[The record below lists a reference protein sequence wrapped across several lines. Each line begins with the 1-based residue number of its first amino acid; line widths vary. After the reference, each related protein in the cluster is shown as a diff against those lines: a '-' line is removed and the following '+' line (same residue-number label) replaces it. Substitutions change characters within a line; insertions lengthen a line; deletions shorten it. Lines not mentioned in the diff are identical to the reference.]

1 MGTKCLEGSARGH
14 EGPKVPPSR
23 VSTAPSCQQLPSPQG
38 QSTAELRLPWIT
50 LPIPSHAP
58 SGRGEGCSS
67 PGQTLQGRMN
77 QTQAACVVLSGTVVV
92 FSWLLP
98 VSVYTQSLYSLQS

>member
-14 EGPKVPPSR
+14 KGPKVPPSHQPGEHC
-23 VSTAPSCQQLPSPQG
+23 TQLPSPQG

-98 VSVYTQSLYSLQS
+98 VSAYTRSLYSLQS